1 MKIKLLCVTYA
12 LAAVLF
18 AGSAFGTAQ
27 AAQRQQLITVMNPAI
42 AGKLA
47 KRLPLSPRLHTLKGK
62 TIYMVDNQW
71 GGPQGAY
78 QLFEEIQAWFKV
90 HMPSVKVVLRRTKDN
105 MFGDDPALWKEIKEK
120 GDAAIIGTGQ

>member
-47 KRLPLSPRLHTLKGK
+47 KRLPLSPRLDTLEGK

>member
-1 MKIKLLCVTYA
+1 MKPKMLFTSYAITAVVFAFCASVT
-12 LAAVLF
+12 
-18 AGSAFGTAQ
+18 TQ
-27 AAQRQQLITVMNPAI
+27 AAQKQKLITVMNPAI

-47 KRLPLSPRLHTLKGK
+47 KRMPLSPRLDTIKGK

-78 QLFEEIQAWFKV
+78 QLFEEIQAWFADN
-90 HMPSVKVVLRRTKDN
+90 MPSVKVVLRRTKDN
-105 MFGDDPALWKEIKEK
+105 MFGDDPALWKEISEK

>member
-1 MKIKLLCVTYA
+1 MKAKLLYTTSA
-12 LAAVLF
+12 LAAVVF
-18 AGSAFGTAQ
+18 ACCVFGPAQ
-27 AAQRQQLITVMNPAI
+27 AADQPKLITVMNPAI

-47 KRLPLSPRLHTLKGK
+47 KRLPLSPRLDSIEGK

-78 QLFEEIQAWFKV
+78 QLFEEIQAWFTDN
-90 HMPSVKVVLRRTKDN
+90 MPGVKVVLRRTRDN
-105 MFGDDPALWKEIKEK
+105 MFGDDPALWKEISET

>member
-18 AGSAFGTAQ
+18 ASSAFGPAQ
-27 AAQRQQLITVMNPAI
+27 AAERQKLITVMNPAV

-47 KRLPLSPRLHTLKGK
+47 KRLPLSPRLDTLEGK

-71 GGPQGAY
+71 GGPEGAY
-78 QLFEEIQAWFKV
+78 QLFEEIQAWFKE
-90 HMPSVKVVLRRTKDN
+90 HMPSVKVVLRRTRGN
-105 MFGDDPALWKEIKEK
+105 MFEDDPALWKEIKEK